1 MFDAGAMG
9 SGATRGAAAAAV
21 LEIAPDLLGDEFG
34 DEPGDALSR
43 DEHEGSDG
51 RFAATSATSA
61 TSATDRRRDPGQ
73 GLRGLDA
80 LRPASALAAPAR
92 RRNASAP
99 HGAADAGSAPPGSAS
114 PDRARTV
121 EELQGRIRG
130 MQRRRLDSRALPTDE
145 ALGELLPGG
154 ALSAGSGY
162 AISGSTSLALA
173 LLRAPSRAGAWCA
186 IVGLPDLGL
195 EAAAGLGLDLERV
208 VLVPHPGEHWMAVVS
223 ALVDVVSIVLVRP
236 PLREGR
242 ARVGETAAT
251 RLASRL
257 RQREAVLLAMD
268 DWPRAEARLAV
279 TDASWSGVGAGFGHL
294 SGRQVTV
301 TSAAQAWAGRERSRR
316 LWLPAADGGITPVT
330 AAAVSTSATDSRD
343 ADQPRL
349 RSVG

>member
-1 MFDAGAMG
+1 MR

-34 DEPGDALSR
+34 DDMLDDAGEDPSGPSPLPGAA
-43 DEHEGSDG
+43 
-51 RFAATSATSA
+51 AATG
-61 TSATDRRRDPGQ
+61 DRRAHGHAA
-73 GLRGLDA
+73 LRGLDA
-80 LRPASALAAPAR
+80 LRPASAL
-92 RRNASAP
+92 SAP
-99 HGAADAGSAPPGSAS
+99 VHRKGVLGPPGSPSLLGSPDSSGQPGSADS

-121 EELQGRIRG
+121 QELQGRIRG
-130 MQRRRLDSRALPTDE
+130 MQRRRLDSRALPADD

-154 ALSAGSGY
+154 ALTAGSGY

-195 EAAAGLGLDLERV
+195 EAAAGLGLDLDRV

-223 ALVDVVSIVLVRP
+223 ALVDVVSVVLVRP

-279 TDASWSGVGAGFGHL
+279 TDTSWSGVGAGFGHL

-301 TSAAQAWAGRERSRR
+301 TSAAPAWAGRERSRR

-330 AAAVSTSATDSRD
+330 ATAVAAASGAHD
-343 ADQPRL
+343 AAQPRL